1 MTTSFGIELQQSVW
15 AKPHLL
21 EHAGPEALDEQ
32 VGGRNERPDDLGR
45 LRIPQVEAE
54 ALLVAGVDL
63 PVRADALG
71 LPGPQRVALG
81 RLDLDHVGAEVAEH
95 LREDVAGKEA
105 REVEDAH
112 PVQGAATLGS

>member
-1 MTTSFGIELQQSVW
+1 M
-15 AKPHLL
+15 
-21 EHAGPEALDEQ
+21 
-32 VGGRNERPDDLGR
+32 
-45 LRIPQVEAE
+45 
-54 ALLVAGVDL
+54 
-63 PVRADALG
+63 RADALG

-112 PVQGAATLGS
+112 LVQGAATLGFVIALVKFRRGHVSVHPRRGPDRVDRREPRWRGR